1 MTIRHLPS
9 YSGLLSLALITGCA
23 PVTPQYSAR
32 FGDAVREARLKMT
45 INPNAGSNPDQALGM
60 DGRAA
65 RESVLL
71 YQGTFRAPP
80 PAVNV
85 INIGGNIGAN
95 K

>member
-1 MTIRHLPS
+1 MNKRCNPIFRRAQRGS
-9 YSGLLSLALITGCA
+9 YIVLT
-23 PVTPQYSAR
+23 
-32 FGDAVREARLKMT
+32 
-45 INPNAGSNPDQALGM
+45 AG
-60 DGRAA
+60 
-65 RESVLL
+65 VLL